1 MLQKNSKNKK
11 NFSTHKP
18 VLVAVF
24 AHPDDEAFGPA
35 GTLALYSKTHD
46 VYLLCATK
54 GEVGKSHITTGKLYK
69 LREQELRESAKILG
83 IKKVFFLGFKDGT
96 LCNNLYHK
104 LAAKIEEKFKELNPE
119 VIMTIEP
126 RGVSGH
132 IDHITVSMVTTYVYK
147 KLKSIKKLLYYCIL
161 EEEKRNQDNYFI
173 YFPAGY
179 KRSELGQVINIKD
192 VWTTKLKAMRA
203 HVSQKH
209 DSDRIIKVLEDLPKE
224 EHFLIYK

>member
-1 MLQKNSKNKK
+1 M
-11 NFSTHKP
+11 
-18 VLVAVF
+18 VAVF

-54 GEVGKSHITTGKLYK
+54 GEAGKSHITTGKLYK

-104 LAAKIEEKFKELNPE
+104 LAAKIEEKFKELKPDL
-119 VIMTIEP
+119 IITFEP
-126 RGVSGH
+126 HGISGH
-132 IDHITVSMVTTYVYK
+132 IDHMAISMVTTYVYK

-161 EEEKRNQDNYFI
+161 EEEKRNLDNYFI

-179 KRSELGQVINIKD
+179 KRSELGQVTNIKD

-209 DSDRIIKVLEDLPKE
+209 DADRIIKLLEGLPRE